1 MATLTSF
8 TFITLNGFYKDAGN
22 GISWH
27 DHGGSEEGQFS
38 ADNSQRDNILLF
50 GRATYEMMASF
61 WPTQMARES
70 MPVVAKSINAAE
82 KIVASR
88 TLQAATWNNSRII
101 RTGLVDEVRK
111 LKQGTKDI
119 TVLGSGSL
127 LSQLTDA
134 GLIDAYSIMLDPLAL
149 GTGTPIFHNIQQT
162 LKLRLKDSRVF
173 KSGTVLLNYMPA

>member
-8 TFITLNGFYKDAGN
+8 TFVSLNGFYKDADN
-22 GISWH
+22 GIGWH
-27 DHGGSEEGQFS
+27 DHGGSEEAQFS
-38 ADNSQRDNILLF
+38 SDNSQRDNILLF
-50 GRATYEMMASF
+50 GRTTYEMMASF
-61 WPTQMARES
+61 WPTPMAHES
-70 MPVVAKSINAAE
+70 MPVVAKGINAAE

-101 RTGLVDEVRK
+101 RTDLVDEVRK

-127 LSQLTDA
+127 ISQLTDA

-149 GTGTPIFHNIQQT
+149 GSGTPLFHAIQQT
-162 LKLRLKDSRVF
+162 LKLTLTNSRVF
-173 KSGTVLLNYMPA
+173 KSGTILLNYVPA